1 MAARA
6 GDTGLSKVRR
16 YWPGR
21 APDWAWAGAAVAHDE
36 DDARLVSTLDEIK
49 HVEEEVLRSPRRR
62 RVRRAPE
69 IASAAPA
76 VDDWHEPDPIEEEQD
91 EDDDDDAREER
102 RARIRERALLL
113 RRHEEEQLLLLH
125 PQHQEEEDEEASES
139 EETAESDSDVGE
151 QMAVVYMAVPLFIP
165 KPRRDTIR
173 LKEEE
178 RQRLEDELHRK
189 RLEDRKA
196 QTRQILLQ
204 EIINEELLAANTASD
219 EAAINGV
226 DTDDE
231 VDQAEEYESWRRREM
246 ARIKRSREESGI
258 DDDKS
263 IMEDEN
269 PVADRPKKK
278 MKIKKQMRFMQRY
291 YHKGCFFQ
299 QDADDAAQTAGSCE
313 IYRRDFSGPTGL
325 DKMDVS
331 VLPKV
336 MQVKHFGRRGGR
348 KWTHLVNEDTT
359 YRNFT

>member
-6 GDTGLSKVRR
+6 GDTGLSK
-16 YWPGR
+16 Y
-21 APDWAWAGAAVAHDE
+21 WAGAAVAH
-36 DDARLVSTLDEIK
+36 DEIK

-62 RVRRAPE
+62 VRQPPE
-69 IASAAPA
+69 IVSAAAAA
-76 VDDWHEPDPIEEEQD
+76 VDDWHEPDQIEEEED

-113 RRHEEEQLLLLH
+113 RQHEEEQLLLLH
-125 PQHQEEEDEEASES
+125 QQHQDEDEASES
-139 EETAESDSDVGE
+139 DETAAESDSDGE
-151 QMAVVYMAVPLFIP
+151 QMAIVYMAVPLFVP
-165 KPRRDTIR
+165 KSQRDTTRLREEEQYRRPRRLD
-173 LKEEE
+173 
-178 RQRLEDELHRK
+178 LELDKK

-196 QTRQILLQ
+196 QTRRILLQ
-204 EIINEELLAANTASD
+204 EIIREELLAATTASD
-219 EAAINGV
+219 EAAIDGV

-231 VDQAEEYESWRRREM
+231 VDQAEEHESWRRREA
-246 ARIKRSREESGI
+246 ARIKRCREESGI
-258 DDDKS
+258 DDDDKS

-269 PVADRPKKK
+269 PVADDRPNKK
-278 MKIKKQMRFMQRY
+278 MKIKKPMRRFMQRY

-299 QDADDAAQTAGSCE
+299 DDADDAAQTAAGACE

-336 MQVKHFGRRGGR
+336 MQAKHFGRRGGR

-359 YRNFT
+359 NRNFT

>member
-49 HVEEEVLRSPRRR
+49 HVEEEALRSPRRR
-62 RVRRAPE
+62 RRRVRQPPE
-69 IASAAPA
+69 IVSAAPA
-76 VDDWHEPDPIEEEQD
+76 VDCWHEPDQIEEE
-91 EDDDDDAREER
+91 EEDDDDAREER

-113 RRHEEEQLLLLH
+113 RQHEEEQLLLH
-125 PQHQEEEDEEASES
+125 HHHQRHQEDEAASES
-139 EETAESDSDVGE
+139 DETAAESDSDDE
-151 QMAVVYMAVPLFIP
+151 QMAVVYMAAPLFVP
-165 KPRRDTIR
+165 KSQRDTIR
-173 LKEEE
+173 LREEE
-178 RQRLEDELHRK
+178 QHRQRRRLELELDKK

-196 QTRQILLQ
+196 QTRRILLQ
-204 EIINEELLAANTASD
+204 EIIKEELLAATTASAEA
-219 EAAINGV
+219 EAAIDGV

-231 VDQAEEYESWRRREM
+231 VDQAEEHESWRRREA
-246 ARIKRSREESGI
+246 ARVKRSREESGI
-258 DDDKS
+258 D
-263 IMEDEN
+263 EN
-269 PVADRPKKK
+269 PVADDRPKK
-278 MKIKKQMRFMQRY
+278 MTIKKQMRFMRRY

-299 QDADDAAQTAGSCE
+299 DDADGAAQTAAGACE

-336 MQVKHFGRRGGR
+336 MQVETRVAC
-348 KWTHLVNEDTT
+348 KWQNEDE
-359 YRNFT
+359 RGLDLGAHEN

>member
-16 YWPGR
+16 YWRGR

-36 DDARLVSTLDEIK
+36 DDARLASTLDEIK

-62 RVRRAPE
+62 RVPQAPE
-69 IASAAPA
+69 TEIVSAAPA
-76 VDDWHEPDPIEEEQD
+76 VDWHEPDPIEEE
-91 EDDDDDAREER
+91 EEDDDAREER

-113 RRHEEEQLLLLH
+113 RQHEEEQLLLLH

-139 EETAESDSDVGE
+139 EETAAESDSDGE
-151 QMAVVYMAVPLFIP
+151 QMAVVYMAAPLFVP
-165 KPRRDTIR
+165 KSQRDTIR

-178 RQRLEDELHRK
+178 QHRRRLEDELHRK

-196 QTRQILLQ
+196 QTRRILLQ
-204 EIINEELLAANTASD
+204 EIIKEELLAATTAS
-219 EAAINGV
+219 EAIDGV

-231 VDQAEEYESWRRREM
+231 VDQAEEHDREA

-258 DDDKS
+258 D
-263 IMEDEN
+263 EN
-269 PVADRPKKK
+269 PVADRPKK
-278 MKIKKQMRFMQRY
+278 MTIKKQMRFMQRY

-299 QDADDAAQTAGSCE
+299 DDADGAAQTAAGACE

-359 YRNFT
+359 YRNYS